1 MKIIVDH
8 VDCEMS
14 LRGPSDIVTIP
25 TLILTFGRRCNMIQS
40 LHSPSGCTTTMKRRA
55 RAPTNRP
62 HLQRFSNQT
71 FICSE
76 MSSTQ
81 PSMSPSN
88 FRLIL
93 DAFDHY
99 ASQVGIDLTKNP
111 LADALRRCDS
121 PNAVLEL
128 LQDKAHAFNGYRD
141 GDRTLIDWL
150 KPVVQ
155 VVHGFSGV
163 LGQAVSLVSR
173 QVPFPLASAV
183 LVSVEVLLAAA
194 SDVSSSYD
202 SLVDLFEC
210 LGNFLKRLQIYTS
223 IPLTP
228 LMTDIVVKI
237 LVELLS
243 VLALATKQ
251 VQQGRLK
258 KFGKKLLGES
268 EIEAVLQKLDRLTQE
283 EARVMAAQTLEVV
296 HCLVSNVKVVM
307 DDGRASLDGVRNILV
322 TMQGMASEINKMK
335 RPSTP
340 CFMTLHH
347 EA

>member
-1 MKIIVDH
+1 
-8 VDCEMS
+8 
-14 LRGPSDIVTIP
+14 
-25 TLILTFGRRCNMIQS
+25 
-40 LHSPSGCTTTMKRRA
+40 
-55 RAPTNRP
+55 
-62 HLQRFSNQT
+62 
-71 FICSE
+71 
-76 MSSTQ
+76 MSSTL

-93 DAFDHY
+93 NAFDQY
-99 ASQVGIDLTKNP
+99 ASQVGMDLIKNP
-111 LADALRRCDS
+111 LADALRHCDS

-128 LQDKAHAFNGYRD
+128 LQDKAHTFNDYRY
-141 GDRTLIDWL
+141 GDRALIDWL

-163 LGQAVSLVSR
+163 LGEAVGL
-173 QVPFPLASAV
+173 VPFPPASAV
-183 LVSVEVLLAAA
+183 LVSVKVLLTAA

-210 LGNFLKRLQIYTS
+210 LGNFLKRLQIYTL

-228 LMTDIVVKI
+228 SMTDIIVKI

-283 EARVMAAQTLEVV
+283 EARVMAAQTLDVV
-296 HCLVSNVKVVM
+296 HCLVNNVKVVM
-307 DDGRASLDGVRNILV
+307 DGR
-322 TMQGMASEINKMK
+322 
-335 RPSTP
+335 
-340 CFMTLHH
+340 
-347 EA
+347 